1 MTFFIKRQKYNVT
14 TSEEVLKDLIYIGQ
28 TDFGDY
34 KFLSHN
40 DRCGYVISG
49 SSIIDVEIIKC

>member
-1 MTFFIKRQKYNVT
+1 MSFFIKRQKYNVT
-14 TSEEVLKDLIYIGQ
+14 TSEEVLRDLIYLGQ

-40 DRCGYVISG
+40 DGCGYVISG
-49 SSIIDVEIIKC
+49 SSIIDVEMVKC

>member
-1 MTFFIKRQKYNVT
+1 MSFFVKRQKYNIT
-14 TSEEVLKDLIYIGQ
+14 TSEGVLKDLIYIGQ

-40 DRCGYVISG
+40 DGCVYVISG
-49 SSIIDVEIIKC
+49 SSIIDVELIIS